1 MYGERSGRLGQGCH
15 NLKRVMPPQG
25 SWPWIVGPLADPSH
39 SGSQEDRF
47 PKDSWGVVAVSGAK
61 IVAVSCL
68 LPLAP
73 CCLSASGPAA
83 HSWLALFQHSLVC
96 LPFFCELL
104 HSKCRVT
111 VFLQEWSF
119 VFLVDPQFSWSASAV
134 LGQPSQG
141 IWKGVSPSPL
151 SEAAFLKPALPHP
164 APRWLQADVSTRAAS
179 RLGSTLQ
186 RNLCGKFSPF
196 CLQST
201 SHCSLLWGFKASLI
215 CLWGGSL
222 CVETS
227 SPHVS
232 LLQGSVTHPKI
243 ICLLFPT

>member
-1 MYGERSGRLGQGCH
+1 MFWAHLCFFVSLACLDHQTQGDETSCLFGLTWSVAPGRETGLGDATGVYGERSGRLGQGCH

-111 VFLQEWSF
+111 VFLQE
-119 VFLVDPQFSWSASAV
+119 
-134 LGQPSQG
+134 
-141 IWKGVSPSPL
+141 
-151 SEAAFLKPALPHP
+151 
-164 APRWLQADVSTRAAS
+164 
-179 RLGSTLQ
+179 
-186 RNLCGKFSPF
+186 
-196 CLQST
+196 
-201 SHCSLLWGFKASLI
+201 
-215 CLWGGSL
+215 
-222 CVETS
+222 
-227 SPHVS
+227 
-232 LLQGSVTHPKI
+232 
-243 ICLLFPT
+243 